1 MDPTAA
7 IKKFGL
13 EQAFQYVY
21 KDPNRQ
27 NTCAASATAMP
38 NAGSP
43 RPSSFGRIL
52 PETRQTASEYSRRCQ
67 NGSGGFGHFG
77 FTAQKTVLQ
86 AVLSVS

>member
-1 MDPTAA
+1 MDATAA

-52 PETRQTASEYSRRCQ
+52 PETRQTTAEYSRRCQ
-67 NGSGGFGHFG
+67 NDI
-77 FTAQKTVLQ
+77 VPLE
-86 AVLSVS
+86 